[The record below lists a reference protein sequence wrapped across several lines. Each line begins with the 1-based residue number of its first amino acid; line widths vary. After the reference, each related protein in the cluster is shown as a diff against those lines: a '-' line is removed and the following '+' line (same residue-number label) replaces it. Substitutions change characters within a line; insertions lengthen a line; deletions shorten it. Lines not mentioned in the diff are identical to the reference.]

1 MDLAR
6 LIVSVDSSSVKAAAN
21 DLDKLT
27 DKSKETT
34 AAVDT
39 LGSHSSQAGGRIG
52 LLVRGVNQGTST
64 LGRFV
69 SQVSSAR
76 VALAGL
82 AGGAIV
88 ATARSFVMAADSM
101 EKSRI
106 RLENL
111 TGSAAA
117 ARETQDYLYESAQR
131 LNVGYGTLSDS
142 YTKLLPLAQSN
153 IITTQQARDIL
164 EGLGNVAA
172 ATGAQN
178 EQLAQSMYG
187 LSQGL
192 SAGILRA
199 EELNQIMEPLPGL
212 LQKVDEA
219 AGLPAGGFRKL
230 VNEGLVTSNVLSE
243 VLIAALDKYRGS
255 AEQNNDLV
263 SASLSDLGNAWD
275 KLRATI
281 GKPLVP
287 VVSGVIKALTQLLE
301 LINTVLGGIGDVIKK
316 AGDLITT
323 VTSPDVAKIIGI
335 GAAAGAGAVV
345 GGVPGALIAGGIA
358 SVNASRSA
366 TVKKTDG
373 EEKTVSEETQKQL
386 REALAGITGDGDKKG
401 KKSTFNFGEYLGN
414 LRQEIDLL
422 QMEQKT
428 ADILGESLDVYNQ
441 AKKAGIALNKEDA
454 QTLATLLQ
462 KRQQLTEIRDI
473 ANTENDRLLNADLD
487 KLTEVER
494 KRRDILR
501 QAEAARL
508 EELLPLARELQNSGK
523 VANAYDTLYDKI
535 QKLRSVEITGGG
547 LTVTVD
553 SAIASAQKGLQD
565 FAQVEGIT
573 KMIESAFSNAFK
585 SMEDQLVEFVKTGKF
600 SFSSLADSII
610 SDLAR
615 IAIRQSITQPLAS
628 ALGSVLPSIG
638 QGIAGALGF
647 GGGSTIASNDNYVT
661 GGGASLGSLPKFAS
675 GGSFTVGGSGPT
687 DSQVVAFRAT
697 PGERVSVQTPAQQQ
711 QESMNGSGRQTVA
724 PVIHIDARG
733 AQLGVADE
741 IRRMIPEITQRVAS
755 SIQDDADRGG
765 AAVRFT
771 R

>member
-21 DLDKLT
+21 DLDNLT
-27 DKSKETT
+27 ATSKETGS
-34 AAVDT
+34 AVNN
-39 LGSHSSQAGGRIG
+39 LGTQSAQAGGRIG
-52 LLVRGVNQGTST
+52 TLVRGVNQGTST

-69 SQVSSAR
+69 SQIGSAR

-82 AGGAIV
+82 AGGALF
-88 ATARSFVMAADSM
+88 AAARGFVTAADNIERM
-101 EKSRI
+101 RI
-106 RLENL
+106 RLETL

-117 ARETQDYLYESAQR
+117 ARETQDYLYDSAQR
-131 LNVGYGTLSDS
+131 LNVSYGSLGES
-142 YTKLLPLAQSN
+142 YAKLLPLVQSN
-153 IITTQQARDIL
+153 LLSLQQARDIL

-172 ATGAQN
+172 ATGASN
-178 EQLAQSMYG
+178 EQLGQSMFG
-187 LSQGL
+187 LAQGL
-192 SAGILRA
+192 SAGVLRA

-230 VNEGLVTSNVLSE
+230 VNEGQVTSQVLSE
-243 VLIAALDKYRGS
+243 VLVAALDKYRGS

-275 KLRATI
+275 KLRGTI
-281 GKPLVP
+281 GKPLIP

-301 LINTVLGGIGDVIKK
+301 LINTVLGGIGDVIRK

-358 SVNASRSA
+358 SVNASRGSA
-366 TVKKTDG
+366 IKKTDG
-373 EEKTVSEETQKQL
+373 EEKTVSDETQKQL

-401 KKSTFNFGEYLGN
+401 TKSTFNFGEYLGN

-422 QMEQKT
+422 QMEQRT
-428 ADILGESLDVYNQ
+428 ADILAESLDVYNQ
-441 AKKAGIALNKEDA
+441 AKKAGIELNKEDA
-454 QTLATLLQ
+454 ATLGGLLQ
-462 KRQQLTEIRDI
+462 KRQQLTEIQEI
-473 ANTENDRLLNADLD
+473 ANSENDRLLTADLD

-501 QAEAARL
+501 QAEASRL
-508 EELLPLARELQNSGK
+508 QELLPLARELQNSGK
-523 VANAYDTLYDKI
+523 LANAYDILYDKI
-535 QKLRSVEITGGG
+535 QRLRSAEITEGN

-553 SAIASAQKGLQD
+553 SAIASAQKGLED
-565 FAQVEGIT
+565 FARVENIT
-573 KMIESAFSNAFK
+573 NMIESAFSNAFK
-585 SMEDQLVEFVKTGKF
+585 SMEDQLIEFVKTGKF

-647 GGGSTIASNDNYVT
+647 GGGSVIASNDNFVT
-661 GGGASLGSLPKFAS
+661 GGGASFGSLPGFAS
-675 GGSFTVGGSGPT
+675 GGSFSVGGSGPT

-697 PGERVSVQTPAQQQ
+697 PGERVSIQTPAQQQ
-711 QESMNGSGRQTVA
+711 QERMGGSGRQTVA
-724 PVIHIDARG
+724 PVINIDARG